1 MEKDITIQMMHV
13 LESKKKEL
21 RDKAKQ
27 ENRPLTEGESLVILT
42 LDEIAFDFLDY
53 MVKHL

>member
-1 MEKDITIQMMHV
+1 MEKVLTIQMMHV

-27 ENRPLTEGESLVILT
+27 ESRPLTEAESLVILT